1 MNILLDT
8 VAILLILITLAP
20 SLPSSHWLVR
30 VWEFPRLQIL
40 CIMLI
45 TLTASLLIEGAE
57 GLGSNT
63 QNLLFHQE

>member
-30 VWEFPRLQIL
+30 VWEFPRLQIY
-40 CIMLI
+40 LI
-45 TLTASLLIEGAE
+45 TNIIPTGERPISNVPCAE
-57 GLGSNT
+57 VVWGDLVP
-63 QNLLFHQE
+63 